1 MAFVPADLYT
11 VSAGVELYNYWNPFV
26 TKHDASSFYNWE
38 QDNLP
43 LYDVEERTDF
53 LWERF
58 GWPTSSLPGMALC
71 VSSSLQDGNNNVFT
85 SLEDA
90 INALPEIIRMPTL
103 IEVATSG
110 DLGSLELK
118 NIKCVGDGKLEIVN
132 RIFAPMSQAAA
143 ATVSTTAT
151 RRAIT
156 SVVDGDFFDTVA
168 ATSALSVSSNVSSLF
183 GDGAVGY
190 NGMSFVT
197 QANRAGGTNHRPD
210 KLSVNFHAGA
220 TSYSFLDS
228 TTSTALVGDIGS
240 TTDSDVVDPDIG
252 LDYVP
257 TGGGQTLMRTEHGS
271 FGTDGSSIGIFTNN
285 YLRKVKIFNCD
296 GPIYIRGFGIQGATG
311 ASTPTYH
318 DDYGISIKN
327 SDGVVIENC
336 GVARCKIGGMYVS
349 NSDVTLNR
357 RFFSGRNYDADRGTK
372 TTYGL
377 NAVNSTITLSSD
389 TYSYGYDSV
398 YMFYQHDYGMHL
410 KNSQLIGGANPVNSE
425 RCSLRSCYNSEA
437 GIKLVNSVVDLEG
450 YVDVYSNRIGIEAV
464 GSELILDGLICQF
477 NDKYGIESDNSKIK
491 YNRKAV
497 TASTSLT
504 NIFGGDAVSYKYIT
518 AFYGN
523 GIHLNLNN
531 SRYEPFLTEDL
542 DDSCAYSLFAHSVGA
557 DELSVE
563 PGISLNNSKAKL
575 VHCRIS
581 TVGET
586 DTADYTVQLS
596 LSPTLPAYG
605 AAICAKNNSQVELI
619 GSKNLATVITGPY
632 ATSRRDAGVFVDK
645 GSSCRVSG
653 PFFIGQFGTAMY
665 ANAGSEISFT
675 PHYNNSTNGFDQA
688 GFDLTGSV
696 LNHTSAEVHAYGP
709 CFVVDNNSTL
719 SMRDLGNAFVKYPT
733 AVQEEM
739 DFIAGYNTNT
749 SAYTH
754 AGSMCFFPNVL
765 TDEVTP
771 VDLKSSFPGYIKYS
785 GEPHGNFVFQS
796 GSFGTGKNYN
806 YYLASPGRLQHSVLR
821 TNISTG
827 GPCLEAFGNS
837 VVNVTNVCFHTSD
850 ENTDGVIYDF
860 LNSPNGCNDLRYW
873 SFAGGATLNCNHVAV
888 SGTYPSYAGYT
899 GPAAVYYDLEDPLG
913 LVPSSVFFEAFN
925 DWPYGYRFGLSSIS
939 GLDFRVGPVSGFAS
953 PLTGK
958 VGEGYFG
965 ESLLAGHFA
974 LSGSSPYVSGLSVLD
989 IFGKGTNIL
998 TPGTYD
1004 TTSAAFQA
1012 IGGTGLDYLPFSSK
1026 KYQRD
1031 TRAITNAFTTPPITT
1046 YYGASWWGASGYE
1059 NTGPFRLFLEPDPY
1073 CHNLR
1078 YVDCSSNYD
1087 NRVYQTFSQGYHV
1100 SGTLSSIS
1108 DTAYSWNP
1116 HGGKIV
1122 GTGKRIDSSA
1132 MYIGVED
1139 MVRPENYNIRLDES
1153 AAHMFANAKHCSI
1166 EFLGRPKMVDIYK
1179 SGHNTYGGSLNSN
1192 APEGLGAGFK
1202 SPHTFDLRRR
1212 Y

>member
-110 DLGSLELK
+110 DLGNLELK

-220 TSYSFLDS
+220 TGYSFLDS

-327 SDGVVIENC
+327 SDGIVIENC

-586 DTADYTVQLS
+586 DTIDYTVELS

-632 ATSRRDAGVFVDK
+632 STSRRDAGVFVDK

-771 VDLKSSFPGYIKYS
+771 VDLKSTFAGYIEYF
-785 GEPHGNFVFQS
+785 GEPHANFVFQS
-796 GSFGTGKNYN
+796 GSFDTNKNYN
-806 YYLASPGRLQHSVLR
+806 YYLASPDNLQHSVLR
-821 TNISTG
+821 TDISTG

-899 GPAAVYYDLEDPLG
+899 GPAAVYYDLEDPIG
-913 LVPSSVFFEAFN
+913 LVPSAVNFSAFA
-925 DWPYGYRFGLSSIS
+925 DWPYGYEYGVSTLS
-939 GLDFRVGPVSGFAS
+939 GVTFRTSVDNGKAD
-953 PLTGK
+953 PLTGRIAET
-958 VGEGYFG
+958 VVYANSFQG
-965 ESLLAGHFA
+965 
-974 LSGSSPYVSGLSVLD
+974 SGTHPWVKGLSVLD
-989 IFGKGTNIL
+989 YFGSGTNIL
-998 TPGTYD
+998 KTFSD
-1004 TTSAAFQA
+1004 NA
-1012 IGGTGLDYLPFSSK
+1012 IGGGGQYLS
-1026 KYQRD
+1026 
-1031 TRAITNAFTTPPITT
+1031 NA
-1046 YYGASWWGASGYE
+1046 GASYLGRFASNVAISVAPGNITAINGLNWFGCSGYE

-1073 CHNLR
+1073 SHNLR
-1078 YVDCSSNYD
+1078 YLDCSSDFD
-1087 NRVYQTFSQGYHV
+1087 NRIYQTFAQGYHASGSV
-1100 SGTLSSIS
+1100 SSLSG
-1108 DTAYSWNP
+1108 DALNWNP
-1116 HGGKIV
+1116 TNMMKKIAGQSV
-1122 GTGKRIDSSA
+1122 STSS
-1132 MYIGVED
+1132 MYIDVMD

>member
-132 RIFAPMSQAAA
+132 RIFAPMSQAAV

-197 QANRAGGTNHRPD
+197 QANRAGGTDHRPD

-240 TTDSDVVDPDIG
+240 TTDSDVVDPEIG

-257 TGGGQTLMRTEHGS
+257 SGGGQTLMRTEHGS

-327 SDGVVIENC
+327 SDGIVIENC

-357 RFFSGRNYDADRGTK
+357 RFFSGRNYDAGRGTK

-410 KNSQLIGGANPVNSE
+410 KNSQLIGGVNPVNTE
-425 RCSLRSCYNSEA
+425 RCSLRSCYNSQA

-586 DTADYTVQLS
+586 DTARYTVQLS

-619 GSKNLATVITGPY
+619 GSKNLATFITGPY
-632 ATSRRDAGVFVDK
+632 STSRRDAGVFVDK

-765 TDEVTP
+765 TEAVTP
-771 VDLKSSFPGYIKYS
+771 VDLKSSFPGYIEYF
-785 GEPHGNFVFQS
+785 GEPHANFVFQS

-806 YYLASPGRLQHSVLR
+806 YCLASPGRLQHSVLR

-850 ENTDGVIYDF
+850 RNTDGVIYDF

-899 GPAAVYYDLEDPLG
+899 GPAAVYYDLEDPIG
-913 LVPSSVFFEAFN
+913 LVPSAVNFSAFA
-925 DWPYGYRFGLSSIS
+925 DWPYGYEYGVSTLS
-939 GLDFRVGPVSGFAS
+939 GVTFRTSVDNGKAD
-953 PLTGK
+953 PLTGR
-958 VGEGYFG
+958 VAETVVYANSFQG
-965 ESLLAGHFA
+965 
-974 LSGSSPYVSGLSVLD
+974 SGTHPWVKGLSVLD
-989 IFGKGTNIL
+989 YFGSGTNIL
-998 TPGTYD
+998 KTFAD
-1004 TTSAAFQA
+1004 
-1012 IGGTGLDYLPFSSK
+1012 
-1026 KYQRD
+1026 
-1031 TRAITNAFTTPPITT
+1031 NAFGGGGQ
-1046 YYGASWWGASGYE
+1046 YLSNAGASFLGRFASNAAISVAPGNITAINGLNWFGCSGYE

-1073 CHNLR
+1073 SHNLR
-1078 YVDCSSNYD
+1078 YLDCSSDFD
-1087 NRVYQTFSQGYHV
+1087 NRIYQTFAQGYHASGSV
-1100 SGTLSSIS
+1100 SSLSG
-1108 DTAYSWNP
+1108 DALNWNP
-1116 HGGKIV
+1116 TNMMKKIAGQSV
-1122 GTGKRIDSSA
+1122 STSS
-1132 MYIGVED
+1132 MYIDVMD